1 MRKKRPRV
9 ASADEVRITRDGEAA
24 IIEFADSSIASTH
37 LTVGPDIA
45 EMTDQEILA
54 CYNDCVRAQTHAA
67 ATYEHVAIEIP
78 VGRPQI
84 EYEARSRQW
93 VPRGDVLRCVIEDD
107 ENREP
112 VIHIDDEELSWQEFG
127 GCSSRMRLGMR
138 IKFVPDDSTHE
149 EPVTEV
155 REPRRGSGEF
165 GWRVLESDLREG
177 RKTLEDRRM
186 RLADV

>member
-24 IIEFADSSIASTH
+24 LIEFADSSIASTH
-37 LTVGPDIA
+37 LTIGPDMA

-54 CYNDCVRAQTHAA
+54 CYNDCVRAQAHAA
-67 ATYEHVAIEIP
+67 ATYEHVNIEIP

-112 VIHIDDEELSWQEFG
+112 VIHIDDQELSWQEFG
-127 GCSSRMRLGMR
+127 RLLVTYAGWGMR

-155 REPRRGSGEF
+155 REPRKGE
-165 GWRVLESDLREG
+165 R
-177 RKTLEDRRM
+177 
-186 RLADV
+186 

>member
-24 IIEFADSSIASTH
+24 LIEFADSSIASTH
-37 LTVGPDIA
+37 LTIGPDIA
-45 EMTDQEILA
+45 DMTDQEILT
-54 CYNDCVRAQTHAA
+54 CYNDCVRAQAHAA
-67 ATYEHVAIEIP
+67 ANYEHVAIEIP

-112 VIHIDDEELSWQEFG
+112 VIYIDDEELSWQEFG
-127 GCSSRMRLGMR
+127 RMLATYAGWGMR

-155 REPRRGSGEF
+155 REPRKGE
-165 GWRVLESDLREG
+165 R
-177 RKTLEDRRM
+177 
-186 RLADV
+186 